1 MSSYKLY
8 PKYTPGTY
16 HSRDVF
22 QRVVETR
29 DLRIPWAYK
38 SAVKWGV
45 DAEQFLSL
53 CGPTCKC
60 CDSPLD
66 YGVGKNNHGK
76 RDINTPSTDHIVS
89 QHEAKSLGWTDEQ
102 IHDITNL
109 WIICNR
115 CNLLKNNSTAADA
128 FRYERIARVLREGI
142 NFGKKQFDA
151 KP

>member
-1 MSSYKLY
+1 MNSHKLY
-8 PKYTPGTY
+8 PKYLPGTY

-45 DAEQFLSL
+45 DAEEFLKL

-76 RDINTPSTDHIVS
+76 KDINTPSTDHIVS
-89 QHEAKSLGWTDEQ
+89 QHEGKLLEWTNEQ
-102 IHDITNL
+102 INDISNF
-109 WIICNR
+109 WIICMR
-115 CNLLKNNSTAADA
+115 CNLLKNNSTAVDA
-128 FRYERIARVLREGI
+128 FRYRRIADVLEARLNLMEK
-142 NFGKKQFDA
+142 NS
-151 KP
+151 